1 MDLLKVTE
9 TVLLTDTSVVPSA
22 GEIAVTVGADVSL
35 LAEVDSSSS
44 SLLEQEKER
53 AKTNSRVINWIQTL
67 SNFRSTKP
75 PFYEIQN
82 VTPIPS

>member
-44 SLLEQEKER
+44 SLLEQETER
-53 AKTNSRVINWIQTL
+53 VSKHSRVKNQTQIL
-67 SNFRSTKP
+67 RDFLSTKP
-75 PFYEIQN
+75 PHH
-82 VTPIPS
+82 

>member
-53 AKTNSRVINWIQTL
+53 VSKHSRVKNWTQIL
-67 SNFRSTKP
+67 RDFCSKKP
-75 PFYEIQN
+75 PHH
-82 VTPIPS
+82 